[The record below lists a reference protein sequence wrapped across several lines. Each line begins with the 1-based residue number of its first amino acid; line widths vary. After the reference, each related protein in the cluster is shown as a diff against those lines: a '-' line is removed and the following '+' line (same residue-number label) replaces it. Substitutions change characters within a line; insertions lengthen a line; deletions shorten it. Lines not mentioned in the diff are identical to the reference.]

1 MSKGAYP
8 LTEIMALGLK
18 QGLSQKMMQKLSP
31 QQVQLMKLM
40 QVTTVDL
47 EQRIKEE
54 LQANPALEE
63 GEGDRYSD
71 EIPISRLKENQE
83 DGHFNDDDSAS
94 DSRLDKDHA
103 AEENAAGLDAGFDK
117 LPAQEDF
124 DVRDYVNPDREDYAY
139 KLKSD
144 NYRDPETE
152 YHAPIRF
159 RRGLQEKLTEEMGML
174 PLNEKQRKIGE
185 VIIGN
190 LDKDG
195 YLERSVQAMMN
206 DMAFTLNLIATEAE
220 VEEVLRQIQRLEPS
234 GIGGRDLRECLRIQI
249 RNKNEEALNR
259 GAGLGERFILQTA
272 DRLLDKC
279 FDAFSK
285 KQYTRIAE
293 KLKVEE
299 EDLKDAV
306 DLIKTL
312 DPKPGRGDEETSDE
326 GAAAVIPDF
335 YLINEE
341 GKLLLTLNGK
351 NDPRL
356 RVNPSYEQML
366 LEYGAKD
373 VSSSANASRAEELQ
387 RRQTREAAFFVK
399 QKIDSARWFMDMIR
413 QRRDTMLR
421 TMQAI
426 VDFQHDYFLE
436 GDIALL
442 RPMRLKDIA
451 GIIGM
456 DVSTVSRVINN
467 KYIQTHFGTFL
478 VKRFFSQSI
487 ENEEGE
493 AISTTQIKETLR
505 GFIDHED
512 KTEPLTDDV
521 LTERLK
527 TLGFNVARR
536 TVAKYREGLG
546 FPVARL
552 RKQI

>member
-1 MSKGAYP
+1 
-8 LTEIMALGLK
+8 MALGFK
-18 QGLSQKMMQKLSP
+18 QGLAQKIMQKLSP

-63 GEGDRYSD
+63 SEGGRYGD
-71 EIPISRLKENQE
+71 EIPLSRLKENQE
-83 DGHFNDDDSAS
+83 EGHFNDDDSAS
-94 DSRLDKDHA
+94 DSRLDKDRTP
-103 AEENAAGLDAGFDK
+103 EENTAGLDAGFDK
-117 LPAQEDF
+117 LPAQEEF

-139 KLKSD
+139 KIKSD

-152 YHAPIRF
+152 YRTPIRF
-159 RRGLQEKLTEEMGML
+159 RRGLQEKLTEELGML
-174 PLNEKQRKIGE
+174 PLDERQRKIGE

-195 YLERSVQAMMN
+195 YLERSVQAMIN
-206 DMAFTLNLIATEAE
+206 DMAFTLNLIVTEAE
-220 VEEVLRQIQRLEPS
+220 VEEVLRQVQRLDPS

-249 RNKNEEALNR
+249 RNKTEDALNR

-272 DRLLDKC
+272 NRLLEKC
-279 FDAFSK
+279 FDEFSK
-285 KQYTRIAE
+285 KQYARIAE

-299 EDLKDAV
+299 DDLRDAV

-312 DPKPGRGDEETSDE
+312 DPKPGRGDEESSDE
-326 GAAAVIPDF
+326 GAAAIIPDF
-335 YLINEE
+335 YLINED

-356 RVNPSYEQML
+356 RLNPSYEQML
-366 LEYGAKD
+366 LEYGNQEA
-373 VSSSANASRAEELQ
+373 SGGENAGRAEELR

-426 VDFQHDYFLE
+426 VNFQHDYFLE
-436 GDIALL
+436 GDISLL

-451 GIIGM
+451 DIIGM

-478 VKRFFSQSI
+478 IKKFFSQSI

-493 AISTTQIKETLR
+493 EISTTQIKESLR
-505 GFIDHED
+505 QLINQED
-512 KTEPLTDDV
+512 KTEPLTDDI
-521 LTERLK
+521 LAEQLK
-527 TLGFNVARR
+527 KQGFNVARR

>member
-1 MSKGAYP
+1 
-8 LTEIMALGLK
+8 
-18 QGLSQKMMQKLSP
+18 MMQKLSP
-31 QQVQLMKLM
+31 QQVQLMKFM

-54 LQANPALEE
+54 LQSNPALEE
-63 GEGDRYSD
+63 SEGGHYGD
-71 EIPISRLKENQE
+71 EIPLSRLKENQE
-83 DGHFNDDDSAS
+83 EGHFNDDDSAS
-94 DSRLDKDHA
+94 DSRLDKDRTP
-103 AEENAAGLDAGFDK
+103 EENASGLDAGFDK
-117 LPAQEDF
+117 LPVQEDF

-139 KLKSD
+139 KIKSD

-152 YHAPIRF
+152 YRTPIRF
-159 RRGLQEKLTEEMGML
+159 RRGLQEKLTEELGML
-174 PLNEKQRKIGE
+174 PLDERQRKIGE

-195 YLERSVQAMMN
+195 YLERSVQAMIN
-206 DMAFTLNLIATEAE
+206 DMAFTLNLIVTETE
-220 VEEVLRQIQRLEPS
+220 VEEVLRQVQRLDPS

-249 RNKNEEALNR
+249 RNKTEEALHR

-272 DRLLDKC
+272 DRLLEKC
-279 FDAFSK
+279 FDEFSK
-285 KQYTRIAE
+285 KQYARIAE

-299 EDLKDAV
+299 DDLRDAV

-312 DPKPGRGDEETSDE
+312 DPKPGRGDEESSDE
-326 GAAAVIPDF
+326 GAATIIPDF
-335 YLINEE
+335 YLINED

-356 RVNPSYEQML
+356 RLNPSYEQML
-366 LEYGAKD
+366 LEYGNQEASGGK
-373 VSSSANASRAEELQ
+373 NAGQTEEL
-387 RRQTREAAFFVK
+387 RRKQTREAAFFVK

-426 VDFQHDYFLE
+426 VKFQHDYFLE
-436 GDIALL
+436 GDITLL

-451 GIIGM
+451 DIIGM

-478 VKRFFSQSI
+478 IKKFFSQSI

-493 AISTTQIKETLR
+493 EISTTQIKESLR
-505 GFIDHED
+505 QLINQED
-512 KTEPLTDDV
+512 KTEPLTDDI
-521 LTERLK
+521 LTEQLK
-527 TLGFNVARR
+527 KQGFSVARR